1 MASNTTCGS
10 SSLPNA
16 VRVTQTA
23 DVQTY
28 FLKVFNIN
36 HLIHLSATAQ
46 AEMLGSADQW
56 NVAVIVDSTGSMAT
70 TDSNCG
76 GLTEFQCALSGIQF
90 MLKDI
95 NPCFRGYSS
104 CTTASN

>member
-1 MASNTTCGS
+1 
-10 SSLPNA
+10 
-16 VRVTQTA
+16 
-23 DVQTY
+23 
-28 FLKVFNIN
+28 
-36 HLIHLSATAQ
+36 
-46 AEMLGSADQW
+46 MLGSADQW

-104 CTTASN
+104 CTPASNSNLRVALFTFPNISTGTVLDAINYGASPASPLRPTPH